1 MTTTEE
7 TAVLDLMR
15 QEHARLQAI
24 EAELWTRLDE
34 AEAAMQPFKDRH
46 DAIRTQWSE
55 VRARMQ
61 GLAVCIAAKEP
72 HEETGAA

>member
-34 AEAAMQPFKDRH
+34 AEAAMKPMKDRY
-46 DAIRTQWSE
+46 DAIRSEWSKAHTQLT
-55 VRARMQ
+55 
-61 GLAVCIAAKEP
+61 GLAACIAAKEP
-72 HEETGAA
+72 HEETRAA